1 MGDCQ
6 ECFILSFQTLLDNV
20 RCRWWLILIVQTK
33 FGERFKQLREE
44 ANLTMEQ
51 LAASLGTKKQT
62 ISRYENNQREPEY
75 ATLIK
80 IAQFFNVSTDYLLG
94 LKDYK

>member
-1 MGDCQ
+1 MNIFCAKSDSD
-6 ECFILSFQTLLDNV
+6 EVID
-20 RCRWWLILIVQTK
+20 LILPTK
-33 FGERFKQLREE
+33 FGERLKQLREE

-51 LAASLGTKKQT
+51 LAVSLGTKKQT

-94 LKDYK
+94 LKDSK

>member
-1 MGDCQ
+1 MSIFSEKSDSGGV
-6 ECFILSFQTLLDNV
+6 IN
-20 RCRWWLILIVQTK
+20 LILPTK
-33 FGERFKQLREE
+33 FGERLKQLREE

-51 LAASLGTKKQT
+51 LAVSLGTKKQT
-62 ISRYENNQREPEY
+62 ISRYEKNQREPEY

-94 LKDYK
+94 LKDKKR

>member
-1 MGDCQ
+1 M
-6 ECFILSFQTLLDNV
+6 
-20 RCRWWLILIVQTK
+20 IVQTK
-33 FGERFKQLREE
+33 FGKRFKQLREE

-51 LAASLGTKKQT
+51 LAAGLGTKKQT

-80 IAQFFNVSTDYLLG
+80 IAQFFKVSTDYLLG
-94 LKDYK
+94 LRDYK

>member
-1 MGDCQ
+1 M
-6 ECFILSFQTLLDNV
+6 I
-20 RCRWWLILIVQTK
+20 IQTK

-44 ANLTMEQ
+44 AHLTMEQ
-51 LAASLGTKKQT
+51 LAVSLGTKKQT

-94 LKDYK
+94 LNDYK

>member
-1 MGDCQ
+1 
-6 ECFILSFQTLLDNV
+6 
-20 RCRWWLILIVQTK
+20 LIVQTK
-33 FGERFKQLREE
+33 FGKRFKQLREE

-51 LAASLGTKKQT
+51 LAAGLGTKKQT

-80 IAQFFNVSTDYLLG
+80 IAQFFKVSTDYLLG
-94 LKDYK
+94 LRDYK

>member
-6 ECFILSFQTLLDNV
+6 EYFIHLHSSFGNNLI
-20 RCRWWLILIVQTK
+20 RRWLILIVQTK

-51 LAASLGTKKQT
+51 LAVSLGTKKQT

-80 IAQFFNVSTDYLLG
+80 IARFFKVSTDYLLG
-94 LKDYK
+94 LKDHK

>member
-1 MGDCQ
+1 MSIFSAKSDSGGV
-6 ECFILSFQTLLDNV
+6 IN
-20 RCRWWLILIVQTK
+20 LILPTK
-33 FGERFKQLREE
+33 FGERLKQLREE

-51 LAASLGTKKQT
+51 LAANLGTKKQT
-62 ISRYENNQREPEY
+62 ISRYEKNQREPEY

-94 LKDYK
+94 LKDKKR

>member
-1 MGDCQ
+1 M
-6 ECFILSFQTLLDNV
+6 
-20 RCRWWLILIVQTK
+20 IVQTK

-51 LAASLGTKKQT
+51 LAVSLGTKKQT

-94 LKDYK
+94 LKDLNK